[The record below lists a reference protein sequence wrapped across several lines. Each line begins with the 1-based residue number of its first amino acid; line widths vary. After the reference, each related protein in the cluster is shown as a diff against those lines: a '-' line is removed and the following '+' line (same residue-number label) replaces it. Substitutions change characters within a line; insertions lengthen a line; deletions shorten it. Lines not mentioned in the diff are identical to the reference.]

1 MRLGRLVLRGV
12 FAAAVVVVVLGAPV
26 AAHHSVSGQFD
37 QSKPIELTGVVSKID
52 WINPHIYIHLDV
64 TDARGKMTTWALAT
78 LPTAMMRRSRITK
91 ESLAGKP
98 GERVKVN
105 AVPARDG
112 TKNLAWVSRI
122 TYADG
127 HVLQL
132 AGQ

>member
-1 MRLGRLVLRGV
+1 MIAVRRLLFGVLTAGMIV
-12 FAAAVVVVVLGAPV
+12 TPA

-37 QSKPIELTGVVSKID
+37 QSKPMELTGTISKID

-64 TDARGKMTTWALAT
+64 KDARGKVTTWALAT

-91 ESLAGKP
+91 ESLQGKP
-98 GERVKVN
+98 GEIVKVN

-112 TKNLAWVSRI
+112 TKTLAWVSRI

-127 HVLQL
+127 HFLQL

>member
-1 MRLGRLVLRGV
+1 MIGLRRLVLGGLV
-12 FAAAVVVVVLGAPV
+12 AAVMAVPA

-37 QSKPIELTGVVSKID
+37 QSKPMELTGVISKID

-64 TDARGKMTTWALAT
+64 TDAKGKVTSWALAT

-98 GERVKVN
+98 GEVVKVN
-105 AVPARDG
+105 AVPARDS
-112 TKNLAWVSRI
+112 TKTLAWISRI

-127 HVLQL
+127 HFLQL

>member
-1 MRLGRLVLRGV
+1 MRLLRLILGGL
-12 FAAAVVVVVLGAPV
+12 FAAMLTVPA

-37 QSKPIELTGVVSKID
+37 QSKPMELTGVISKID

-64 TDARGKMTTWALAT
+64 KDASGKVTTWALAT

-98 GERVKVN
+98 GEIVKIN

-112 TKNLAWVSRI
+112 TKTLGWISRV

-127 HVLQL
+127 HFLQL

>member
-1 MRLGRLVLRGV
+1 MVALRCLMFG
-12 FAAAVVVVVLGAPV
+12 ALTAAVLVAPA

-37 QSKPIELTGVVSKID
+37 QSKPMELTGTISKID

-64 TDARGKMTTWALAT
+64 RDAKGNVTTWALAT

-91 ESLAGKP
+91 ESLQGKP
-98 GERVKVN
+98 GEIVKVN

-112 TKNLAWVSRI
+112 TKTLAWVNRI

-127 HVLQL
+127 HFLQL